1 MLGSV
6 ARCSKTESF
15 GVEFVDFVDGKVF
28 GSEFGSSEAVDFEAV
43 DFEAVDLEA
52 ADFEHGCFEFGWFE
66 FGDFEFVDFGL
77 ESVRL
82 GVLSCFG
89 SGDFEFGCFV
99 TVNSSKSA
107 PGTGFV
113 GYCCTLK

>member
-28 GSEFGSSEAVDFEAV
+28 GSEFGSSEAV

-99 TVNSSKSA
+99 TVKSSKSA